1 MPCIALSAHDRRGP
15 GRRAITPPRGQRAP
29 GALLALAGASQT
41 LLAVTRHELVRA
53 RALADRVDGAD
64 LVVELPVR
72 SALVGVRRDVP
83 DGRDVCLAP
92 ARRAA
97 IDLVG
102 ADRGASVRGG
112 RIPAERYT
120 AGPAL
125 RREQRRRP
133 GQVRDDRRPLVRGS
147 ALADGVERADAV
159 VVGNADGGCGVG
171 ERAGGPERREQRL
184 AAARRATVDHVPH
197 PGAALLAP

>member
-125 RREQRRRP
+125 RREQRRGP
-133 GQVRDDRRPLVRGS
+133 GQVCDGLRPPVRGS
-147 ALADGVERADAV
+147 ALAVGGERADAGV
-159 VVGNADGGCGVG
+159 VRNAAGGCGVRDPAWG
-171 ERAGGPERREQRL
+171 HRGPWQC
-184 AAARRATVDHVPH
+184 V
-197 PGAALLAP
+197 